1 MHKDP
6 KKIAIIGFGA
16 MARSLQASL
25 ANSGDDFEIRAT
37 LLPEEFRVAADIPQS
52 VNAFGSVDELLEWR
66 PSLVVECA
74 SHEAVHDAVPSLL
87 AAGVDVVVVSIG
99 SLSDASLLT
108 KLEAAAK
115 SGKSRLTVA
124 SGAIGGLD
132 VLRSAKIAGLS
143 NVVYTGSKPPA
154 AWKGTPADEQFDLTS
169 LTERTVIFDGNAA
182 GAAKLYPKNANVTA
196 AVALAGV
203 GFEETRVTLIADP
216 GSASNTHQV
225 EAEGAFGRFSIV
237 LENRPLPDNPKTSWL
252 AALSIEQCI
261 TRHFQNI
268 EL

>member
-1 MHKDP
+1 MPKDP
-6 KKIAIIGFGA
+6 QKIAIIGFGA

-25 ANSGDDFEIRAT
+25 TKTQSRLAIRAT
-37 LLPEEFRVAADIPQS
+37 LLPREFHASAELPDSIHLCGTVEELI
-52 VNAFGSVDELLEWR
+52 EWA

-74 SHEAVHDAVPSLL
+74 SHEAVRHAVPELL
-87 AAGVDVVVVSIG
+87 RAGIDVVVVSVG
-99 SLSDASLLT
+99 SLSDGALLAD
-108 KLEAAAK
+108 LEKAAQ

-132 VLRSAKIAGLS
+132 VLRSAKSAGLDT
-143 NVVYTGSKPPA
+143 VIYTGSKPPA
-154 AWKGTPADEQFDLTS
+154 AWKGTPADDEFLLSDLR
-169 LTERTVIFDGNAA
+169 ERTVIFEGTALDAST
-182 GAAKLYPKNANVTA
+182 LYPKNANVTA
-196 AVALAGV
+196 AVALAGI
-203 GFEETRVTLIADP
+203 GFERTKVTLIADP
-216 GSASNTHQV
+216 TSTSNTHQV
-225 EAEGAFGRFSIV
+225 EAGGAFGRFSIL